1 MPPLKFCANLSWLF
15 TDLPEFTQR
24 IYAAASAG
32 FQAVE
37 AAWLY
42 DSDLQELQRVKNATG
57 VDVVLINT
65 PLGKTEGL
73 LVQPA
78 SYYHVSVDS
87 SPGYCT
93 SYIHDTKEIHVFTFG
108 RKLNLTLPICKHM
121 PPTDP
126 QECATIYSEH

>member
-1 MPPLKFCANLSWLF
+1 MNISKRTNVSLPAHPTRNMPPLKFCANLSWLF

-65 PLGKTEGL
+65 PLGKTEK
-73 LVQPA
+73 
-78 SYYHVSVDS
+78 
-87 SPGYCT
+87 GYWC
-93 SYIHDTKEIHVFTFG
+93 SQLAIIM
-108 RKLNLTLPICKHM
+108 C
-121 PPTDP
+121 
-126 QECATIYSEH
+126 